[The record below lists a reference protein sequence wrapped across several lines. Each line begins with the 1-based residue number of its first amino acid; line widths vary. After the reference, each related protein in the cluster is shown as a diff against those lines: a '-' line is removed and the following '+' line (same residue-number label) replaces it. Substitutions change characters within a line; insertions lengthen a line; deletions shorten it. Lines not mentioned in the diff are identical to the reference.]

1 MPLFLSEEE
10 FRLLSHDAAAV
21 AERADA
27 VIRDL
32 RYQVDTAKAEKD
44 AAAIAAE
51 QTCALL
57 EQRYESLSDDLA
69 RLRSEN
75 AQLSVSVEQRLSEIA
90 EIQAEK
96 HQLHLKAIGKDGE
109 IERLSLETVE
119 LHKSK
124 RQLLELVEQKDV
136 EIREKN
142 ATIQSYLDKIVSLTD
157 NAAAKEARLN
167 DSEAELAHCR
177 ATCNRLTQEKEL
189 LERHNVWLNE
199 ELSAK
204 VNSLV
209 ELRKTHMDVEADL
222 SAKLADF
229 ERQMNESSSLL
240 KRSKERVT
248 ELEMRITSLEEELC
262 SSKGAAAANEEHF
275 AAELSTVTKLAELYK
290 ASSEE
295 WSKKAGEL
303 EGVIKA
309 LETHMTQ
316 VENEYKEKFEKEL
329 SLRKDLEKEA
339 AVMKEKLEKCE
350 AEIEIARKANESS
363 ILPLSSFR
371 ADPTLEELDNTH
383 EDGRLVVPKTPL
395 GISGTA
401 LAASLLRDGWSLAK
415 MYEKYQEAADALRHE
430 KWGRKHA
437 EAILERVLHEIE
449 EKAEII
455 LDERAEH
462 ERMVEAYSLMNQKL
476 QQALLE
482 HDNFENTIRNLKS
495 ELKKRERDQTIAQK
509 EISDLE
515 KQVTVLLKECQDIQL
530 RCGATPQFPGEKS
543 VTMIS
548 VDIDDGTDARNKI
561 SEPHMMF
568 KDIHGLVEQNVQ
580 LRGLVHS
587 LTSED
592 EKRDFELRESFQI
605 ELQKVTDEATA
616 KVEAVLKR
624 SEEQGHM
631 IESLHSSV
639 AMYKRLYEEE
649 RRLRAS
655 SHVYT
660 ESVPGDGKKELM
672 LLFEGSQEV
681 SKKAYEQLTER
692 ARNLEEDL
700 AKLRGELTSIRSER
714 DKMILEA
721 SFARERLDSFK
732 KEFEHQ
738 RKEANAVSA
747 RNVELTHLLVDYQ
760 KRLRESSDSLQASEE
775 NLRKLSMEVSI
786 LKHEKE
792 ILINSEKRASDEV
805 RSLSERVHR
814 LQSSLDT
821 IQNTEEVRETARA
834 AERRKHDKYLKQV
847 ERDWAETKKELQ
859 EERDHVRAL
868 MLDREKA
875 MDNSMRQV
883 DEMRKE
889 LADAWRA
896 VASAESRA
904 AVAEARCSDLEAK
917 LGCTEKKVIK
927 KSGGNDP
934 SAFSTDEVTGESWKV
949 KEEMEKLKEEA
960 QANKDF
966 MLQYKEIA
974 YTNEVAL
981 KQIESAHEEYKAEA
995 EKLRK
1000 SLEDEVLSL
1009 RNKVSEL
1016 EKNYVLKCEEA
1027 ASAVESKEREL
1038 SFVLAET
1045 SGLRDEIAQK
1055 MTQIE
1060 GLEFQISSLK
1070 DDLDREHMRWRTAQD
1085 NFERQVV
1092 LQAEAIQELTN
1103 TSKELSLLQSEIAK
1117 LRKISDAQKAEN
1129 DSLKAL
1135 WEKEKSELQA
1145 QKDGAE
1151 RKYNEI
1157 NEQNKILHNRLD
1169 SLHIRLAE
1177 REQSYAGFSSQNV
1190 DSKAESDL
1198 QNVISYL
1205 RRSKEIAETEI
1216 SLLKQEKLRLQS
1228 QLESSIKASER
1239 AQTLLHS
1246 QHENSKAI
1254 LFKDD
1259 EFKSLQLQV
1268 REINLLRES
1277 NMQLREENKH
1287 NFEECQKLRDE
1298 VQKAKMG
1305 AERFENLLKEKQ
1317 IEFDACQKEVEMHR
1331 MEIGHLNNRIVEL
1344 VESCKNIDP
1353 AEHERM
1359 KDELQQIKVLLK
1371 ENEMEVQLTKNLL
1384 SEKQETISNLEQ
1396 ALVKCQSELAEQVKR
1411 LNDALQIEANIRQ
1424 ENDKQKK
1431 ILSILKKKNET
1442 LTKEKE
1448 ELNKENQAL
1457 SKQIEDLKSS
1467 TNALSKQI
1475 EGLKSSTNDHSAS
1488 VYCYMYC
1495 FLFLI
1500 WSNLAAKKNT
1510 ADSVDQA
1517 AKEKDTRIQIL
1528 EKTLERERDD
1538 NKKEK
1543 AKRQKNEKAVL
1554 DIMQTVNKDK
1564 RRLVEELSKHK
1575 LAIRAVVEGT
1585 GLTDTQLPPGFSL
1598 DEETHKYFFSTS
1610 NLGEAVNSL
1619 LNDGQGSHPLTS
1631 DTSTVDTSMAAPGRQ
1646 VPSQQARLSTTPHV
1660 KTTQEKEKGSAVV
1673 KPVSEARK
1681 GGRRLVRPRLE
1692 RPEEPQVDIEMS
1704 GMEGSTAAEEG
1715 KVGTSHE
1722 PELLGDISSRHP
1734 SSARKRLASS
1744 SAPEL
1749 REESVSQEETGP
1761 DVAPPL
1767 KKSKDSDVQEAY
1779 EGKTIASSS
1788 ENPDTAPQSS
1798 VPSVDISDTQ
1808 PPVEDTESDQAP
1820 ALSGE
1825 DIVDT
1830 AKDDAATN
1838 EEIEEHQK
1846 LSMDGANQEDDIQ
1859 YEGDAIAEEVAD
1871 KSRAPLDLLDECL
1884 KNEDGRE
1891 ILQSLAADG
1900 EEEREEGE
1908 LLPDEP
1914 EQQQEDGTSVEC
1926 QHESAPGDGDR
1937 TGDETGELVEAASP
1951 EVVSE
1956 SVDAME
1962 EVAEGNDNSDHGAPD
1977 TVQSPQTSAG
1987 ISEVPP
1993 STPPQSAVSEQQSA
2007 STVADTEESRGHRT
2021 ITISE
2026 RARQNAILRQQA
2038 RMTAQPPS
2046 RRGRA
2051 AGSYRRD
2058 GNRGG
2063 SRGGRGGRGSAF
2075 GDREQV

>member
-10 FRLLSHDAAAV
+10 FLLLSHDAAAV

-32 RYQVDTAKAEKD
+32 RLQVDTAKAEKD

-75 AQLSVSVEQRLSEIA
+75 AQLAASVEQRLSEIA

-124 RQLLELVEQKDV
+124 RQLLELVEQKDA

-157 NAAAKEARLN
+157 NATVKEARLN
-167 DSEAELAHCR
+167 DSEAELARCH

-189 LERHNVWLNE
+189 LEQHNAWLNE

-204 VNSLV
+204 VNSLI

-229 ERQMNESSSLL
+229 ERQLNESSSLL
-240 KRSKERVT
+240 KRSKERAT

-262 SSKGAAAANEEHF
+262 SSKGVAAANEEHF
-275 AAELSTVTKLAELYK
+275 ATELSTVTKLAELYK

-309 LETHMTQ
+309 LETHLTQ
-316 VENEYKEKFEKEL
+316 VENEYKEKLEKEL
-329 SLRKDLEKEA
+329 SLRKNLEKEA
-339 AVMKEKLEKCE
+339 ADMKEKLEKCE
-350 AEIEIARKANESS
+350 AEIENARKANESS

-371 ADPTLEELDNTH
+371 ADRTLEELDSTH
-383 EDGRLVVPKTPL
+383 EDGQLVVPKIPL

-449 EKAEII
+449 AKAEII

-495 ELKKRERDQTIAQK
+495 ELKQRERDHAIAQK
-509 EISDLE
+509 EISDLQ

-530 RCGATPQFPGEKS
+530 RCGATPQVPADKS
-543 VTMIS
+543 LTMIP
-548 VDIDDGTDARNKI
+548 VDIDDGIDARNKI
-561 SEPHMMF
+561 SESIMSY
-568 KDIHGLVEQNVQ
+568 KDIHGLVEQNGQ
-580 LRGLVHS
+580 LRSLVHR

-592 EKRDFELRESFQI
+592 EKRDFELRESFQL
-605 ELQKVTDEATA
+605 ELQKVNDEATA
-616 KVEAVLKR
+616 KIEAVLKR

-649 RRLRAS
+649 HRLRAS

-660 ESVPGDGKKELM
+660 ESVPEDGRKELM

-700 AKLRGELTSIRSER
+700 AKLRGELTSLRSER
-714 DKMILEA
+714 DKMTLEA
-721 SFARERLDSFK
+721 SFARERLESFK

-760 KRLRESSDSLQASEE
+760 KRLRESSDSLQSSEE

-821 IQNTEEVRETARA
+821 IQSAAEVQETARA
-834 AERRKHDKYLKQV
+834 AERRKHEEHLKQV
-847 ERDWAETKKELQ
+847 ERDWAEAKKELQ

-868 MLDREKA
+868 MLDKEKA
-875 MDNSMRQV
+875 MDNSMKQV

-917 LGCTEKKVIK
+917 IGSTEKKVIK
-927 KSGGNDP
+927 KSGGNDH
-934 SAFSTDEVTGESWKV
+934 SAFSTDEVSGESWKV
-949 KEEMEKLKEEA
+949 NEEMEKLKEEA

-974 YTNEVAL
+974 CTNEAAL

-1016 EKNYVLKCEEA
+1016 ERNYVLKCEEV
-1027 ASAVESKEREL
+1027 ASAMESKEREL
-1038 SFVLAET
+1038 SSVSAET
-1045 SGLRDEIAQK
+1045 SGLRDEVAKK

-1060 GLEFQISSLK
+1060 VLEFQISSLK
-1070 DDLDREHMRWRTAQD
+1070 DDLDREHIRWRTAQG
-1085 NFERQVV
+1085 NFERQVI

-1103 TSKELSLLQSEIAK
+1103 TSKELSSLQSELAK
-1117 LRKISDAQKAEN
+1117 LREISDAQKAEN

-1135 WEKEKSELQA
+1135 WENEKSELQA
-1145 QKDGAE
+1145 QKDEAE

-1157 NEQNKILHNRLD
+1157 NEQNKILHSRLE

-1177 REQSYAGFSSQNV
+1177 REQSYAGLSSQNV
-1190 DSKAESDL
+1190 DSKTESDL
-1198 QNVISYL
+1198 QNVIGYL
-1205 RRSKEIAETEI
+1205 RRTKEIAETEI

-1228 QLESSIKASER
+1228 QLENAMKASER
-1239 AQTLLHS
+1239 AQALLHS
-1246 QHENSKAI
+1246 QQENSRAI
-1254 LFKDD
+1254 LFKDE

-1298 VQKAKMG
+1298 VQKAKME
-1305 AERFENLLKEKQ
+1305 AEKFENLLKAKQ
-1317 IEFDACQKEVEMHR
+1317 IEFDACQKEVEMHN

-1359 KDELQQIKVLLK
+1359 KDELQQIKILLK
-1371 ENEMEVQLTKNLL
+1371 ENEMEVQLTKDLL

-1396 ALVKCQSELAEQVKR
+1396 ALAKCQSELAEQAKR
-1411 LNDALQIEANIRQ
+1411 LNDALQTEANLRQ
-1424 ENDKQKK
+1424 ENEKQKK
-1431 ILSILKKKNET
+1431 ILSLLKKKNET

-1448 ELNKENQAL
+1448 ELNRENQAL

-1467 TNALSKQI
+1467 TNALVKQI
-1475 EGLKSSTNDHSAS
+1475 EDSKST
-1488 VYCYMYC
+1488 
-1495 FLFLI
+1495 
-1500 WSNLAAKKNT
+1500 KKTT

-1554 DIMQTVNKDK
+1554 ELMQTVNKDK
-1564 RRLVEELSKHK
+1564 KKLEEEISKHK
-1575 LAIRAVVEGT
+1575 LAIRAVLEGT
-1585 GLTDTQLPPGFSL
+1585 GITDTQLPSGFSL

-1610 NLGEAVNSL
+1610 YLGETVNSL
-1619 LNDGQGSHPLTS
+1619 LGDGQGSHPLPS
-1631 DTSTVDTSMAAPGRQ
+1631 DTSTMDTSIAATGRQ
-1646 VPSQQARLSTTPHV
+1646 VPSQQVRLSTPHV
-1660 KTTQEKEKGSAVV
+1660 KAAQEKEKGSAGI

-1681 GGRRLVRPRLE
+1681 AGRRLVRPRLE

-1704 GMEGSTAAEEG
+1704 GMEGSAVAEEG

-1722 PELLGDISSRHP
+1722 PELLGDIYSLPP
-1734 SSARKRLASS
+1734 SSVRKRLASS
-1744 SAPEL
+1744 SASEL
-1749 REESVSQEETGP
+1749 REESVSQDETGP

-1779 EGKTIASSS
+1779 EAKTIPSSS
-1788 ENPDTAPQSS
+1788 ENPDTLPQSS
-1798 VPSVDISDTQ
+1798 VPSIDISDTQ
-1808 PPVEDTESDQAP
+1808 PSGEDMESDQAP
-1820 ALSGE
+1820 VLSSE

-1830 AKDDAATN
+1830 AKDDTTN

-1846 LSMDGANQEDDIQ
+1846 VPTDGANQEDDIQ
-1859 YEGDAIAEEVAD
+1859 YEGDAFAEEDAG
-1871 KSRAPLDLLDECL
+1871 KSKAPLELLDECL
-1884 KNEDGRE
+1884 KNEDGKE
-1891 ILQSLAADG
+1891 MPQSLAADG
-1900 EEEREEGE
+1900 EDEREEGE

-1914 EQQQEDGTSVEC
+1914 EQQQEDGTSIEC
-1926 QHESAPGDGDR
+1926 QHEPAPGDGDR
-1937 TGDETGELVEAASP
+1937 IGDETGEVVEVPSP

-1962 EVAEGNDNSDHGAPD
+1962 EVAEGNDNSDHGATD

-1993 STPPQSAVSEQQSA
+1993 STPLQSAVSEQQSA
-2007 STVADTEESRGHRT
+2007 NTVTDAEESRGHRT

-2046 RRGRA
+2046 RGRGRV
-2051 AGSYRRD
+2051 YRRD
-2058 GNRGG
+2058 GRGG